1 MVVTPTLRA
10 GLSDHHLAFP
20 GTVSLS
26 QETFRGWVDAHIAGL
41 ERIGIERIAVFSGHG
56 GNFAFIGELAAEHTS
71 RPGPTRVIAYD
82 DLFGFVRVMDEA
94 ARAHGLEA
102 PETDVHAGALETSV
116 GLALFDALVG
126 DYDGVEGYTAAE
138 PGWTERIWTDGIAA
152 LSSTGVLGDP
162 AGATAEA
169 GQAIFDAL
177 ADELAGWI
185 AREFD
190 IPLAALSA
198 PGLPGCCRYVS
209 QWHPRHRARRSLQE
223 APSARA
229 SSARWWPPL
238 PSSTASFSGRPSRC
252 SRPRSDR

>member
-1 MVVTPTLRA
+1 MEELTWPEAEALRAQTDTVGLIPTGALEQHGPHLPLGTDFMVAEALARAVAEKLPVTVVVTPTLRS

-26 QETFRGWVDAHIAGL
+26 QDTFRGWVDAHIAGL
-41 ERIGIERIAVFSGHG
+41 ERIGIERVAVFSGHG

-116 GLALFDALVG
+116 GLALFGGLVG
-126 DYDGVEGYTAAE
+126 DHDGVEGYTAAE
-138 PGWTERIWTDGIAA
+138 PGWMERIWADGIAA

-162 AGATAEA
+162 SGATAAA

-190 IPLAALSA
+190 IPLA
-198 PGLPGCCRYVS
+198 R
-209 QWHPRHRARRSLQE
+209 
-223 APSARA
+223 
-229 SSARWWPPL
+229 
-238 PSSTASFSGRPSRC
+238 
-252 SRPRSDR
+252 